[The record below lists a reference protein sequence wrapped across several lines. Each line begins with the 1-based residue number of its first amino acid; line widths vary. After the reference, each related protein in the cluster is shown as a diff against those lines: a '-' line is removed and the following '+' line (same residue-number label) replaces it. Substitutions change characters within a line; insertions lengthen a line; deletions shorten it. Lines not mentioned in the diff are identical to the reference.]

1 MNNRESKKMMGT
13 CKTLEKMK
21 RIALVILSTIALASC
36 GDKPVDPIPPVVPE
50 RPGPS
55 GSGKEVTLSVIVP
68 KNSVSTYAYED
79 ANTAENYIDSLY
91 IYLYQGATLLSD
103 KGFKRRPPSTDDITV
118 VNDSTLL
125 IKYEDENIA
134 GPTGL
139 RVEVFANRRAPDVL
153 TGEILFPNLI
163 ADPPQNLFFMSG
175 KATLGTNTQGS
186 GYAGTVSLQR
196 NVAKLRVKVSLN
208 SVFIPNDLKIDYPNV
223 KVQVTTT
230 PTNTTPF
237 YDDSPQNFA
246 NMPYPAHTGFGGGP
260 TNLRPH
266 PSADFTSGGIGGQI
280 DSVYLYENRR
290 TNYGTN
296 DVTQVTIT
304 IPTLSASEG
313 NKTVTKTY
321 TIRTKTADLDV
332 LHVLRNYIYTLDIKV
347 QGQGLDPLVTLDLE
361 RWNDVNIDAGIVG
374 TYLTT
379 DVSEILFDAN
389 GKATINFCTDA
400 QAIYFD
406 FATFNNNNPGVTLGV
421 GNTFDLEAIGVDITD
436 TVLSPAGFRG
446 GQLLLDNN
454 HCGTFS
460 FKLDLTKFP
469 QFPNINFSGSICI
482 RAGNIIKCFS
492 FPGKQLYDAHFIVGE
507 PILNGELFTSASTT
521 GGNWIEVSTNRL
533 YTSIAQTSVNNGNTP
548 APFYLH
554 LEENLT
560 SADRTGSITLRNGSV
575 EKTVHI
581 TQLRA
586 LPVGPFGQT
595 ATGDP
600 TTFNS
605 PLFTEQ
611 MPEYTTLVQ
620 YSNGTPAIAAT
631 NIYNG
636 FSLAQNASILNT
648 GNYNS
653 GPFNYQNTVYSAI
666 NYCMYKNRGPKSA
679 NGALD
684 KADIK
689 WYLPA
694 QAQLMGMWLS
704 YESYKNISPRN
715 NDGRAFFDGTSSQAY
730 WSSTGNADY
739 TSEAQ
744 YLNFAYGNVGHTKM
758 NTGDNKRYWTRCVRN
773 GGTFTS
779 MVSGTTINFNN
790 GSMPAGSYTEG
801 TDSKIITSLSQVSN
815 ENAANNQTLYRNLRV
830 AIQDATPN
838 PVAWRFDLCNTYN
851 AEPGTWRL
859 PTQRELQAIW
869 ILQSEIKAAQP
880 SFNLLSDKDYYWS
893 VTRASEAPTNY
904 WVVFGSVNHPG
915 GSGNTPHRHGSELSR
930 VRCVQEQ

>member
-68 KNSVSTYAYED
+68 KNSVSTYANED

-118 VNDSTLL
+118 VDDSTLL
-125 IKYEDENIA
+125 IKYEVDNIA

-139 RVEVFANRRAPDVL
+139 RVEVFANRRAPEVL

-186 GYAGTVSLQR
+186 GYAGKVSLQR
-196 NVAKLRVKVSLN
+196 NVAKLRVNISKN
-208 SVFIPNDLKIDYPNV
+208 SVVIPDDLEIDYPTV

-237 YDDSPQNFA
+237 YDDSPLNFA
-246 NMPYPAHTGFGGGP
+246 NMSYPARP
-260 TNLRPH
+260 LRPINNNINTF
-266 PSADFTSGGIGGQI
+266 AGGQI

-406 FATFNNNNPGVTLGV
+406 FATFNNNNDRNLGFGNVSIKPV
-421 GNTFDLEAIGVDITD
+421 GIDNTDLA
-436 TVLSPAGFRG
+436 LSPTGFKG
-446 GQLLLDNN
+446 GQILLDQR
-454 HCGTFS
+454 HCGS
-460 FKLDLTKFP
+460 FGFQLELDSFP
-469 QFPNINFSGSICI
+469 AWPNVNFSGSICI
-482 RAGNIIKCFS
+482 KAGNIVKCFT
-492 FPGKQLYDAHFIVGE
+492 FPAKHLYDAHFIVGE
-507 PILNGELFTSASTT
+507 PLLNGELFTSASTT
-521 GGNWIEVSTNRL
+521 GGLWIEVSNNRL
-533 YTSIAQTSVNNGNTP
+533 YTTNAGTSISISSGA
-548 APFYLH
+548 APIYLH
-554 LEENLT
+554 LDENLT
-560 SADRTGSITLRNGSV
+560 TSKRSGSITLRNGSL
-575 EKTVHI
+575 EKIVHI
-581 TQLRA
+581 TQLPA
-586 LPVGPFGQT
+586 IPVGLFSYNSSAIDFPE
-595 ATGDP
+595 
-600 TTFNS
+600 FNAG
-605 PLFTEQ
+605 LFTEQ
-611 MPEYTTLVQ
+611 IHEYTTLVQ
-620 YSNGTPAIAAT
+620 YANAAFPTVQTPVSNY
-631 NIYNG
+631 IYNG
-636 FSLAQNASILNT
+636 IKAAQTQVGAGGVLDFN
-648 GNYNS
+648 NYKNS
-653 GPFNYQNTVYSAI
+653 PYFNYQAAAYSAA
-666 NYCMYKNRGPKSA
+666 NYCLYKNRHSPKTT
-679 NGALD
+679 NGDLVE
-684 KADIK
+684 ADIK
-689 WYLPA
+689 WYLPT
-694 QAQLMGMWLS
+694 QAQLMGMWLT
-704 YESYKNISPRN
+704 YESYKEAPDATFYPNSQ
-715 NDGRAFFDGTSSQAY
+715 SQAY
-730 WSSTGNADY
+730 WSVTGNFDY
-739 TSEAQ
+739 KDEAQ
-744 YLNFAYGNVGHTKM
+744 YVNFAFGNVGHTKM
-758 NTGDNKRYWTRCVRN
+758 YMPGTGNRRYWARCVRN
-773 GGTFTS
+773 DDTKPNASLVNGNSPTLNFSTTNGMPS
-779 MVSGTTINFNN
+779 ASYSSSSKGNASG
-790 GSMPAGSYTEG
+790 
-801 TDSKIITSLSQVSN
+801 D
-815 ENAANNQTLYRNLRV
+815 ENSTNNQTLYQNLRV
-830 AIQDATPN
+830 AMQDATAN
-838 PVAWRFDLCNTYN
+838 SVKWNIGLCSTYT
-851 AEPGTWRL
+851 ESGVTGQWRL

-869 ILQSEIKAAQP
+869 LMQSELDRKH
-880 SFNLLSDKDYYWS
+880 SNFTLLGNDYYWS
-893 VTRASEAPTNY
+893 ATHAFQAPTNY
-904 WVVFGSVNHPG
+904 WVVYGSVNYPG
-915 GSGNTPHRHGSELSR
+915 GSGNTPHRHGDELSR
-930 VRCVQEQ
+930 VRCVHE